1 MTKKSK
7 WLFLLVATAA
17 ILVLVSIV
25 SLAVGS
31 KTMGVSRLFD
41 IALHGPGTPEYS
53 ILIDVRLPR
62 VLMAFAIGG
71 ALSLSGAI
79 LQAVFRN
86 PLAEPYTLGI
96 SGGATIGVGVT
107 VLFETNKLLGTMST
121 PVFGFIGALLVVI
134 ILYTLSLTKGVLK
147 MNSLLLTGV
156 MISYISTSLLMLI
169 QALVRTEDL
178 SRIVFWI
185 MGSVEEANWSLIKLA
200 VTVSLL
206 GLVTAYFLCIDL
218 NALALGEEEA
228 IRLGVHVERT
238 KRVSFVTAS
247 VLTGVSVSLTGVI
260 GFVGLLIPHVLR
272 SVTGGD
278 HRILLITSYLSGASF
293 LILCDTVARSV
304 AAPIEL
310 PVGVITGI
318 VGGVFLIY
326 VISRRGILW
335 ES

>member
-1 MTKKSK
+1 MAKKSK
-7 WLFLLVATAA
+7 WFLLLVATAA

-31 KTMGVSRLFD
+31 KAIGVSRLFD
-41 IALHGPGTPEYS
+41 IALHGRGTPEYS

-96 SGGATIGVGVT
+96 SGGATIGVSVNI
-107 VLFETNKLLGTMST
+107 LFEINKLFGTLSL
-121 PVFGFIGALLVVI
+121 PIFGFIGALVVVV

-156 MISYISTSLLMLI
+156 MISYISSSLLMLI

-200 VTVSLL
+200 ISASLL
-206 GLVTAYFLCIDL
+206 GLVAAYFLSIDL

-228 IRLGVHVERT
+228 MRLGVHVERT
-238 KRVSFVTAS
+238 KRISFVIAS

-272 SVTGGD
+272 SITGGD
-278 HRILLITSYLSGASF
+278 HRILLITSYLCGASF

-318 VGGVFLIY
+318 VGGVFLVY